1 MLKKHILF
9 ISSYEIVYNPRLIK
23 AADYLF
29 NKGWEITV
37 LTPVIG
43 LVNKTTYNDFIKS
56 RKWNIIEIDISKR
69 SLKSK
74 VKWAYASIY
83 QRIHQFIFEKFNIE
97 TKGMQ
102 LLNKSLYAY
111 SINQIPTVDV
121 VYINLIDNLKFAT
134 QLKKNRNCSLL
145 VFDSQE
151 YFTGQ
156 YSVDKSFKNKWVNKI
171 EKQYIKE
178 ADIICS
184 TTNAMKD
191 VIEHRYA
198 IKDVIKLR
206 NLPFTKSLQ
215 YSSVLDNSKPLKLI
229 WHGLSINYNSRGV
242 NIIITALSLVNQP
255 IHLTLQGNINSTQKE
270 IIRNEIERLNIRNKI
285 SIIEPAH
292 PDCIVESLLK
302 YDVGVIGELPLEDNQ
317 RLTSSNK
324 LFEYIQ
330 AGLCVVTSNMPG
342 IVETID
348 EYHVGEVYD
357 AGNANELAEKLAF
370 LCKNQ
375 ELLNNYKAASQKAAE
390 ELIWQTDFDHVY
402 IQLNTLLNNV

>member
-134 QLKKNRNCSLL
+134 QLKKTGIALCWFLILKSILL
-145 VFDSQE
+145 V
-151 YFTGQ
+151 
-156 YSVDKSFKNKWVNKI
+156 
-171 EKQYIKE
+171 
-178 ADIICS
+178 S
-184 TTNAMKD
+184 T
-191 VIEHRYA
+191 
-198 IKDVIKLR
+198 L
-206 NLPFTKSLQ
+206 
-215 YSSVLDNSKPLKLI
+215 
-229 WHGLSINYNSRGV
+229 
-242 NIIITALSLVNQP
+242 
-255 IHLTLQGNINSTQKE
+255 
-270 IIRNEIERLNIRNKI
+270 
-285 SIIEPAH
+285 
-292 PDCIVESLLK
+292 
-302 YDVGVIGELPLEDNQ
+302 
-317 RLTSSNK
+317 LTSHLKTN
-324 LFEYIQ
+324 
-330 AGLCVVTSNMPG
+330 G
-342 IVETID
+342 
-348 EYHVGEVYD
+348 
-357 AGNANELAEKLAF
+357 
-370 LCKNQ
+370 
-375 ELLNNYKAASQKAAE
+375 
-390 ELIWQTDFDHVY
+390 
-402 IQLNTLLNNV
+402 